1 MTVQTTTRLYDS
13 YDDARAVVDALETAG
28 VPHADV
34 SLVSNAADRTLPT
47 EGSDGTNTAESAATG
62 SGTGATLGTVL
73 GGGAGLLAGLG
84 MLAIPG
90 VGPIVAAG
98 WLVATL
104 TGAGVG
110 AAAGGLAGS
119 LTGAGVSEADA
130 HVHAEG
136 VRRGGAVV
144 TVRTDDTMQESVEAM
159 LDGRKPVNLA
169 ARRAE
174 YQTEG
179 WTAHDETAPAYSPEQ
194 ITTERKRRV
203 MSVS

>member
-13 YDDARAVVDALETAG
+13 YDDAKAVVVALESAG
-28 VPHADV
+28 VPHADI
-34 SLVSNAADRTLPT
+34 SLVSNAADHATPA
-47 EGSDGTNTAESAATG
+47 DTADTSEAAATG

-110 AAAGGLAGS
+110 AAAGSLAGS

-144 TVRTDDTMQESVEAM
+144 TVRTDDAMQEAVEAV
-159 LDGRKPVNLA
+159 LDGRKPVDLT

-174 YQTEG
+174 YETEG
-179 WTAHDETAPAYSPEQ
+179 WTAHDQAAPAYSPEQ